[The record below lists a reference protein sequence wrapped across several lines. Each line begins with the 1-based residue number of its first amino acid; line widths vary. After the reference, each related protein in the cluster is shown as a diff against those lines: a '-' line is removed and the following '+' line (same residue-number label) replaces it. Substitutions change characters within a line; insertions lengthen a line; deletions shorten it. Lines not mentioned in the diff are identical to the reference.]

1 MRTLSA
7 AAWTLL
13 ALLSLLAVKG
23 LGQDLDLSDAFDDLS
38 PSPTP
43 KPKPKEPAGG
53 AGTGGDLELSDVLDD
68 EPTPKPPVQPK
79 VPVKPKPKPE
89 ETHSNFFAPTV
100 RPALLPRTTIRPLRT
115 SAPPR
120 KVQDDFED
128 LELID
133 ALDPSNDIG
142 GKGKDPSK
150 GHKSVGGGGGRG
162 GGRPNIRGGN
172 GGGTFTDEDLLDV
185 GNSEGYKPDPSKGGR
200 GAAGSGDLDSTDN
213 GDYDT
218 MAETG
223 TIAGIVS
230 AVAMALVGAVSSY
243 ISYQKKKFCFSIQQ
257 SLNADMVKAD
267 NPEAVV
273 AQEPQVQQTL
283 LQPPNA
289 EPPAEDNAV

>member
-23 LGQDLDLSDAFDDLS
+23 LGQDLDLSDALDDLL

-68 EPTPKPPVQPK
+68 KPTPKPPVQPK

-120 KVQDDFED
+120 KVQDDLDEFD
-128 LELID
+128 LSA

-142 GKGKDPSK
+142 GKGKDTGK
-150 GHKSVGGGGGRG
+150 GEKAFFLVLVISVFITATGR
-162 GGRPNIRGGN
+162 
-172 GGGTFTDEDLLDV
+172 
-185 GNSEGYKPDPSKGGR
+185 
-200 GAAGSGDLDSTDN
+200 
-213 GDYDT
+213 
-218 MAETG
+218 
-223 TIAGIVS
+223 
-230 AVAMALVGAVSSY
+230 
-243 ISYQKKKFCFSIQQ
+243 
-257 SLNADMVKAD
+257 
-267 NPEAVV
+267 
-273 AQEPQVQQTL
+273 
-283 LQPPNA
+283 
-289 EPPAEDNAV
+289 